1 MDFYSYIKCSREGV
15 GLHIFSY
22 LAISSAIKSI
32 PQVKLEVV
40 LDILSLDIFI
50 KESEELMHDL
60 VEYGT
65 MTA

>member
-1 MDFYSYIKCSREGV
+1 MKCSHEGV
-15 GLHIFSY
+15 GLHIFSC

-32 PQVKLEVV
+32 PQVKLVV

-50 KESEELMHDL
+50 KESEELLHDL